1 MRYRLL
7 ETPSLTRRHL
17 LCLSGAA
24 LLAAITRSGRAAVPE
39 TAALELDVAIIGAGL
54 SGLVAARRLAGSGLR
69 VAVLEAR
76 ERVGG
81 RTVNQPMGDGL
92 EVDGGGQW
100 VGGDQPM
107 VMELA
112 GDLGIPLVPQ
122 YRGGQMA
129 ALLGGERYTFDADEP
144 PGDAVRALQAR
155 LEAMAGQV
163 PLEAPWSAPR
173 AEEWDR
179 WSLAAW
185 LKAERVDAE
194 AVEAVSTTVATTLNS
209 APGRVSLL
217 WFLFYLHSAG
227 GFAALDDQAQQF
239 RLQGGAQRLSLNL
252 AQQLGPSVLLG
263 APVRRIEGWDQEAVT
278 LDCALG
284 RLRARRV
291 IVAMMPADMARI
303 GFSPALP
310 KGRAALQKGWTGG
323 SGMKVHL
330 SYARPFWKESG
341 LSGAGFIDSGLV
353 QMTFDS
359 SPAHQGLG
367 VLLAFLDPARAG
379 SDPRKR
385 QARVLKEL
393 VRLFGEEAGRPL
405 AYVEQ
410 DWNREPWTAGCVSP
424 LPPGLLS
431 RHGRHL
437 RAPLGNLHWAG
448 SETSSVWCGY
458 LEGAV
463 RAGRRAADEVLAALR
478 PA

>member
-24 LLAAITRSGRAAVPE
+24 LLAAVTRTGRAAVPE
-39 TAALELDVAIIGAGL
+39 PSVLDVDVAVIGAGL
-54 SGLVAARRLAGSGLR
+54 SGLVAARHLAGSGLR
-69 VAVLEAR
+69 VVVLEAR

-81 RTVNQPMGDGL
+81 RTVNQPLGEGL

-107 VMELA
+107 VMALA
-112 GDLGIPLVPQ
+112 GDLGVPLVPQ
-122 YRGGQMA
+122 YRAGQMA

-144 PGDAVRALQAR
+144 PGEAVRALQLQ
-155 LEAMAGQV
+155 LEAMAQQV
-163 PLEAPWSAPR
+163 PLEAPWAAPH

-179 WSLAAW
+179 WSLATW
-185 LKAERVDAE
+185 LRAERADAE

-209 APGRVSLL
+209 APERVSLL

-239 RLQGGAQRLSLNL
+239 RLQGGAQRLSLSL

-263 APVRRIEGWDQEAVT
+263 APVRRIEGWDREAIT

-284 RLRARRV
+284 RVGARRV

-303 GFSPALP
+303 GFAPALP

-330 SYARPFWKESG
+330 SYARPFWREAQ
-341 LSGAGFIDSGLV
+341 LSGAGFMDTALV

-359 SPAHQGLG
+359 SPSDQGLG

-379 SDPRKR
+379 NNPRKR

-393 VRLFGEEAGRPL
+393 VQLFGEEAGRPL

-431 RHGRHL
+431 RYGRHL

-448 SETSSVWCGY
+448 SETSPVWCGY

-478 PA
+478 PD